1 MRLAGS
7 REIFSALARRLA
19 AGESAKADDKL
30 AAFFDAYALLQ
41 SKGYEQG
48 TAQQLAEDIAQGQAE
63 MPQRTKRFARIYG
76 DPS

>member
-7 REIFSALARRLA
+7 RETFSALARRFAADESVKTDDRLA
-19 AGESAKADDKL
+19 T
-30 AAFFDAYALLQ
+30 FFNAYALLQ

-48 TAQQLAEDIAQGQAE
+48 TAQRLAEDIAQGRAQ
-63 MPQRTKRFARIYG
+63 MPQSTQRFARIYG